1 MPISECCTTNV
12 ITCGKDMPLPEV
24 AALMRRHHVG
34 DVVVVEGEGSGA
46 RPIGIIT
53 DRDIVVE
60 TIALQLDVTVFTAGD
75 MMSSPLVAVS
85 ETDGILESLRLM
97 RAHNIRRLPVLAQSG
112 GLYGIVSADDVFSL
126 LTMELS
132 LMTGV
137 VVDQQDAE
145 RRQRR
150 GGFGPSGNAGAI
162 QH

>member
-12 ITCGKDMPLPEV
+12 ITCGKDSPIPEV

-34 DVVVVEGEGSGA
+34 DVVVVEGEGADA

-75 MMSSPLVAVS
+75 MMSSPLVAVN
-85 ETDGILESLRLM
+85 EHEGILEALRLM
-97 RAHNIRRLPVLAQSG
+97 RAHNIRRLPVLTQSG
-112 GLYGIVSADDVFSL
+112 ALYGIVSADDLFSL

-137 VVDQQDAE
+137 VVEQQDAE

-150 GGFGPSGNAGAI
+150 GFGGGSAT